1 VNNQESRE
9 VQAGAP
15 DLDDHLLEDD
25 EVLDDVGLSADDEN
39 VDIVDWASDNSFPAS
54 DPPPW
59 TPGIA

>member
-1 VNNQESRE
+1 MSDQESRE
-9 VQAGAP
+9 AQSAAT

-25 EVLDDVGLSADDEN
+25 EVLDNVGLSADDED